1 MEKIDYGF
9 YDSIDNTA
17 TRWLAWN
24 LQEHKKIGF
33 TCINASN
40 VKDLWLMHMA
50 QNLYVYSET
59 LMYIKTPFFDYLWL
73 RFIKKFKFLRYYRKR
88 KHEDVFLIDAVA
100 FTEEVTKACNT
111 TTDVI
116 EKIYDTYYRR

>member
-33 TCINASN
+33 DCINAFDPKS
-40 VKDLWLMHMA
+40 LWLMSMA
-50 QNLYVYSET
+50 RNLYIYSKT
-59 LMYIKTPFFDYLWL
+59 NFYIKSSFFDYLWL
-73 RFIKKFKFLRYYRKR
+73 RFIKKFKFLRYYHKK
-88 KHEDVFLIDAVA
+88 KHSDVFLIDAIA
-100 FTEEVTKACNT
+100 FIEEVANTCNAT
-111 TTDVI
+111 PEII
-116 EKIYDTYYRR
+116 EEIYDTYYRR